1 MKLGFLNKWRSYIL
15 IFLPILLVVI
25 FYNIPLYENGLSY
38 GLRQA
43 ILFFVFEF
51 TLALLYFFQIYLG
64 IRFYKQINKKSY
76 LFLIN
81 GFVPMIFWV
90 TACLWLLYCLP
101 LYLKIGPTKQDMTPD
116 NPLGFNLILA
126 FLIHYL
132 VTFFVINKLFVRF
145 ELKKINDPNQEQE
158 LRTEF
163 YSPINKMIISTSIIF
178 LLILIYSFI
187 YFILTH

>member
-1 MKLGFLNKWRSYIL
+1 M
-15 IFLPILLVVI
+15 
-25 FYNIPLYENGLSY
+25 
-38 GLRQA
+38 LR
-43 ILFFVFEF
+43 
-51 TLALLYFFQIYLG
+51 
-64 IRFYKQINKKSY
+64 QINKKSY

-116 NPLGFNLILA
+116 NPLIFNIIIG

-132 VTFFVINKLFVRF
+132 LTFFVINKLFVRF
-145 ELKKINDPNQEQE
+145 ELKKIIDTNQVQE
-158 LRTEF
+158 LWTEF
-163 YSPINKMIISTSIIF
+163 YSPINKMIISSSIIF
-178 LLILIYSFI
+178 LMILVYSFI